1 MLLDSVRPIY
11 TAVMGDMAP
20 GSVFAGHEIEAVT
33 GRGGMGVV
41 YRARQR
47 SLDRTVALKVIAP
60 SLMQDAAI
68 RRRFVRESRIAASI
82 DHPNVIPIYYT
93 GEEDGVAFIAMRYV
107 PGDDVRTLV
116 RREGRLEPRR
126 AASITAQVAAALDV
140 AHAAGLVHRDV
151 KPANVLLGPED
162 HVYLTDFGL
171 TKHVLSDAGAT
182 RPGHWV
188 GTLDFVAPE
197 QIRGERID
205 ARADVYG
212 LACLL
217 FYMLA
222 GRPPYDHD
230 NDEAKLWAHLSAE
243 PPLVTEAAP
252 GVPAAFDDVIRR
264 GLAKM
269 PAERYPSAGDLGR
282 AALAALAGD
291 TVTEAERNVAVGAAA
306 PPEAET
312 ATAATRPAF
321 RGETA
326 AAVPPT
332 EAAPTEVAQQR
343 HRLRVPI
350 LAAVA
355 AVMLLGAGIAAG
367 LALRS
372 DEAPNESGAATP
384 TATPVAPEPTVT
396 ARVRMGG
403 RPNSLASAGGY
414 VWAGAFNNSRL
425 TAIDPENERVVRTL
439 RPDIGVGLR
448 ELWAGDGKLWVLNA
462 RAQRV
467 VTLDARTGEQS
478 APPVELPGVPTA
490 MACDGE
496 TLWVAIRVPNDGAG
510 DNLLRYDARTGA
522 LQETLP
528 IRDFVTS
535 MVIARGG
542 LWMVTPKP
550 TTLVRHDI
558 ATGQRRRMKLGG
570 EVPSDL
576 AYGRGAIWATLS
588 DADQLVRV
596 DPRTFNMAAVAVG
609 REPAGIAVSG
619 HEIWVANKASNTLT
633 RVDADSDRLSAENVD
648 VPLNPSAITTAGR
661 GVWTGSLATGRVVE
675 VSTPTD
681 RGA

>member
-1 MLLDSVRPIY
+1 
-11 TAVMGDMAP
+11 MGDMAP
-20 GSVFAGHEIEAVT
+20 GSVFAGHEIEAVS

-126 AASITAQVAAALDV
+126 AAHITAQVAAALDV

-243 PPLVTEAAP
+243 PPRITDTAP

-264 GLAKM
+264 GLAKL
-269 PAERYPSAGDLGR
+269 PADRYPSAGDLGR

-291 TVTEAERNVAVGAAA
+291 RVTEEERNVAVGAAA

-326 AAVPPT
+326 APVPAT
-332 EAAPTEVAQQR
+332 QAAPTEVAPSR
-343 HRLRVPI
+343 HRLRAPI
-350 LAAVA
+350 LAAAA
-355 AVMLLGAGIAAG
+355 AVVLLAAGIGAG

-372 DEAPNESGAATP
+372 DDTPHSRATATP
-384 TATPVAPEPTVT
+384 TSAPVDAEPTVT
-396 ARVRMGG
+396 ARVMMGG
-403 RPNSLASAGGY
+403 RPNSLASGGGY
-414 VWAGAFNNSRL
+414 VWAGEFNSHRL

-439 RPDIGVGLR
+439 RPEIGVGLR
-448 ELWAGDGKLWVLNA
+448 ELWVADGVLWVLNS
-462 RAQRV
+462 RAKQVLR
-467 VTLDARTGEQS
+467 LDPRTGD
-478 APPVELPGVPTA
+478 AAGPPFELPDVPTA
-490 MACDGE
+490 MACDGK
-496 TLWVAIRVPNDGAG
+496 TLWVAVRVQNYGAG
-510 DNLLRYDARTGA
+510 DSLLRFDVRTGA
-522 LQETLP
+522 LEATLP
-528 IRDFVTS
+528 VRDFVKS
-535 MVIARGG
+535 MVVARGA
-542 LWMVTPKP
+542 LWMVTPTP
-550 TTLVRHDI
+550 TTLVRHDL
-558 ATGQRRRMKLGG
+558 ASGKRRRIMLGG
-570 EVPSDL
+570 NIPSDL

-588 DADQLVRV
+588 DADQLVRI
-596 DPRTFNMAAVAVG
+596 DPKTFNMAAVAVG
-609 REPAGIAVSG
+609 REPAGIAVRG
-619 HEIWVANKASNTLT
+619 REIWVANKASNTLT
-633 RVDADSDRLSAENVD
+633 RVDADSDRLHSDEVD
-648 VPLNPSAITTAGR
+648 VPLNPSAITTAGK

-681 RGA
+681 RGE